1 MLFRSTLSFRI
12 GSFRSVL
19 PYRARLQAR
28 SATVVTSDSTIRATV
43 GGVPVTRLSS
53 DVLVREV
60 DAMDADVTRE
70 LRERSHQHLTL
81 ESRLDPATRAKL
93 DRLLGRQ

>member
-1 MLFRSTLSFRI
+1 M
-12 GSFRSVL
+12 
-19 PYRARLQAR
+19 
-28 SATVVTSDSTIRATV
+28 
-43 GGVPVTRLSS
+43 TRLSS